1 MKKGMITMIYGYCR
15 VSTPKQNIDRQIRNI
30 LALYPEA
37 KLIKEEYT
45 GSTKYRPKWTNLYN
59 RLKSGD
65 IVVFDS
71 VSRMS
76 RNADDGLQLYQDLYN
91 KGVELVFIKEPYINT
106 STYRNE
112 INNKHIERVGNEV
125 DIIISAVEE
134 FLQELVKKQVRIAF
148 EQAEKEVQ
156 DLRQRTR
163 EGLETARQN
172 GKQIGNIKGVKLQ
185 TKKSI
190 QAKEVIKKH
199 SKAFGGSLN
208 DIECI
213 ALLGIARNS
222 YYKYKRE
229 LKQELNE

>member
-1 MKKGMITMIYGYCR
+1 MIYGYCR
-15 VSTPKQNIDRQIRNI
+15 ISTPKQSIDRQVRNI

-37 KLIKEEYT
+37 RLIKEEYT
-45 GSTKYRPKWTNLYN
+45 GTTKDRPEWKKLYK

-65 IVVFDS
+65 TVVFDS
-71 VSRMS
+71 ISRLS
-76 RNADDGLQLYQDLYN
+76 RNADDGIQLYQELYS
-91 KGVELVFIKEPYINT
+91 KGIELVFIKEPYINT

-112 INNKHIERVGNEV
+112 INNKRLERVGNEV

-134 FLQELVKKQVRIAF
+134 FLQALVKKQVRIAF

-163 EGLETARQN
+163 EGLETARLN
-172 GKQIGNIKGVKLQ
+172 GKQLGNVKGVKLQ
-185 TKKSI
+185 TKKSVK
-190 QAKEVIKKH
+190 AKEIIRKH
-199 SKAFGGSLN
+199 AKTFGGSLN
-208 DIECI
+208 DLECI

-229 LKQELNE
+229 LKQELDE

>member
-1 MKKGMITMIYGYCR
+1 MIYGYCR
-15 VSTPKQNIDRQIRNI
+15 ISTPKQSVDRQVRNI

-37 KLIKEEYT
+37 RLIKEEYT
-45 GSTKYRPKWTNLYN
+45 GTTKERPEWKKLYK

-65 IVVFDS
+65 TVVFDS
-71 VSRMS
+71 ISRLS
-76 RNADDGLQLYQDLYN
+76 RNADDGIQLYQELYS
-91 KGVELVFIKEPYINT
+91 KGIELVFIKEPYINT

-112 INNKHIERVGNEV
+112 INNKRLERVGNEV

-134 FLQELVKKQVRIAF
+134 FLQALVKKQVRIAF

-163 EGLETARQN
+163 EGLETARLN
-172 GKQIGNIKGVKLQ
+172 GKQLGNVKGVKLK
-185 TKKSI
+185 TKKSVK
-190 QAKEVIKKH
+190 AKETIRKH

-208 DIECI
+208 DLECI